1 MAGKTDRGT
10 AAEETPRTPVTDIV
24 ERMTVQELTALIEA
38 AEAKRREKREE
49 AKAAL
54 RAEVERKAA
63 ELGISAGELFAPM
76 RHQASTEQKGRGRRR
91 RGDAGAKVAA
101 KYRDPETGETWT
113 GRGRPPRWLAAKEAE
128 GRRREEF
135 AVEPEPELALP

>member
-1 MAGKTDRGT
+1 MAGKTDRGA
-10 AAEETPRTPVTDIV
+10 AAEETSRTPTADII

-38 AEAKRREKREE
+38 AEAKRREKFEE

-76 RHQASTEQKGRGRRR
+76 GQQAWTEQKGRGRRR
-91 RGDAGAKVAA
+91 RGDAGAKVPA
-101 KYRDPETGETWT
+101 KFRDPDTGETWS

-135 AVEPEPELALP
+135 AVEPELKLP